1 MTTIELVRDKR
12 SFYTLVD
19 GHAGY
24 DDAGRDIV
32 CAGVSALTYALAAG
46 LNDCGALLKYESGD
60 GREEMY
66 GAGGAARV
74 LFRTFELAVQ
84 ELARQYPEHVRVNGT
99 VQ

>member
-1 MTTIELVRDKR
+1 
-12 SFYTLVD
+12 
-19 GHAGY
+19 
-24 DDAGRDIV
+24 
-32 CAGVSALTYALAAG
+32 
-46 LNDCGALLKYESGD
+46 
-60 GREEMY
+60 MY

>member
-1 MTTIELVRDKR
+1 MTTIELARDKR
-12 SFYTLVD
+12 RFYTLVD

-66 GAGGAARV
+66 GAG
-74 LFRTFELAVQ
+74 ELRACCSGR
-84 ELARQYPEHVRVNGT
+84 LSWRYRSWRGSIPNMCA
-99 VQ
+99 